1 MCKRKKKYMVA
12 FFSILILCL
21 IIMLPQIYF
30 SVMDSYAYQR
40 AHKMK
45 NITFSLS
52 SDVKDIAMVSRLH
65 ELLNS
70 YYYEGDN
77 ENVFLIQGNQENQII
92 EFTFLPVTAKEMKS
106 ILKKAGL
113 LQYIDS
119 KIFEEMEYCTKVL
132 YGEEVVQYSLKGAGR
147 ELYLKYDN
155 KTQKLYDVKY
165 QGKGVGEIQ
174 DDEIYDLE
182 RKYIDYLNLS
192 LVEDWNYN
200 DKKMVSKKAHL
211 SLEMSVAKRKNAF
224 RLSWKLSD
232 EN

>member
-1 MCKRKKKYMVA
+1 M
-12 FFSILILCL
+12 LILCL

-70 YYYEGDN
+70 YYYEGNNGD
-77 ENVFLIQGNQENQII
+77 VFLIQNNKTEI
-92 EFTFLPVTAKEMKS
+92 TFMPDIAKTIKS

-113 LQYIDS
+113 LQYMDAE
-119 KIFEEMEYCTKVL
+119 IFTENSYCTKTE
-132 YGEEVVQYSLKGAGR
+132 YGEELVQYSLKGADR
-147 ELYLKYDN
+147 QLDLKYD
-155 KTQKLYDVKY
+155 KKMQKVYDVKY
-165 QGKGVGEIQ
+165 RGKGVRKIR

-182 RKYIDYLNLS
+182 RRYIDYLNLS

-200 DKKMVSKKAHL
+200 HKKVVSKKAHL
-211 SLEMSVAKRKNAF
+211 SLEMLVAKRKNAF
-224 RLSWKLSD
+224 ELSWKLSD